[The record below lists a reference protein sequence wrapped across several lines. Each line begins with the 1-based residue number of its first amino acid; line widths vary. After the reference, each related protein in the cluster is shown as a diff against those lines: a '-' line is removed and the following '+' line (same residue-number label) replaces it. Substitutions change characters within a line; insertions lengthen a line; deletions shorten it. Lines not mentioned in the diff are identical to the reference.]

1 MVLAGRIERRLFRS
15 VISEA
20 FLVQGQEYFLIML
33 QSEKAYLPAD
43 GHDWLLS
50 LYDPLVKLLGGD
62 TARRILLEQATVRPR
77 HRVLSS
83 ANPLL
88 VAGLLY
94 LGLGIAILQANHT
107 LTIISMRVWP
117 ACASDRHGSPPSSRS
132 PLS

>member
-20 FLVQGQEYFLIML
+20 FLVQGQV
-33 QSEKAYLPAD
+33 
-43 GHDWLLS
+43 LS
-50 LYDPLVKLLGGD
+50 DNVTIGKSLSTRRRPRLAIVALRSPVKLLGGD